1 MDRRSLLK
9 TGLLA
14 GVATLIP
21 LPRLAAQTTDKNSD
35 LQQKGDGFHRFQLGD
50 LELTILSDGHILQT
64 PIQPFMCPNAE
75 KAELENLLKEN
86 FRTTNS
92 VDLAMNVMLVK
103 KGEKYI
109 LLDAGMGI
117 FATNADNNWL
127 LKSLSKAGIK
137 PENITDIFISH
148 AHPDHIGGL
157 VDKDQNLVFKNAAI
171 YLSKTEYNFWTKASV
186 NDFRESPLFKMQE
199 ALKPIINGVQN
210 VLKSIQPKLK
220 FYPENGQ
227 LMDNFTFIPIPGHT
241 PGMVMIQLASKGEN
255 LAYIADLIHHDIL
268 LFEHPEWGFS
278 GDTNLALATQTRIK
292 TLQQLNG
299 SRTKIF
305 AYHLP
310 WPGLGY
316 AGKNNQTFRWVPEVF
331 ATP

>member
-21 LPRLAAQTTDKNSD
+21 LPRLEAQTTDKNSD

-75 KAELENLLKEN
+75 KAELENLLEEN

-117 FATNADNNWL
+117 FATNANNDWL

-157 VDKDQNLVFKNAAI
+157 VDKDQNLIFKNAAV
-171 YLSKTEYNFWTKASV
+171 YLSKT
-186 NDFRESPLFKMQE
+186 
-199 ALKPIINGVQN
+199 
-210 VLKSIQPKLK
+210 
-220 FYPENGQ
+220 
-227 LMDNFTFIPIPGHT
+227 
-241 PGMVMIQLASKGEN
+241 
-255 LAYIADLIHHDIL
+255 
-268 LFEHPEWGFS
+268 
-278 GDTNLALATQTRIK
+278 
-292 TLQQLNG
+292 
-299 SRTKIF
+299 
-305 AYHLP
+305 
-310 WPGLGY
+310 
-316 AGKNNQTFRWVPEVF
+316 
-331 ATP
+331 

>member
-1 MDRRSLLK
+1 M
-9 TGLLA
+9 GA
-14 GVATLIP
+14 ATLIP
-21 LPRLAAQTTDKNSD
+21 FPRIAAQTIDTNSNF
-35 LQQKGDGFHRFQLGD
+35 QQKSDGFHRFQLGD
-50 LELTILSDGHILQT
+50 LELTILTDGHILQS

-86 FRTTNS
+86 FRSTAS

-117 FATNADNNWL
+117 FATNADNDWL
-127 LKSLSKAGIK
+127 LKSLSKTGIK

-157 VDKDQNLVFKNAAI
+157 VDKDQNLIFKNAAV
-171 YLSKTEYNFWTKASV
+171 YLSKTEYNFWTKATI
-186 NDFRESPLFKMQE
+186 NDFKEGTLFKMQDT
-199 ALKPIINGVQN
+199 LKPIITGVQN
-210 VLKSIQPKLK
+210 VLKSIQPNLK
-220 FYPENGQ
+220 FYPENGK

-241 PGMVMIQLASKGEN
+241 PGMVMIHLSSKGEN

-292 TLQQLNG
+292 TLKQLNV
-299 SRTKIF
+299 SKTKIF

-310 WPGLGY
+310 WLGLGY
-316 AGKNNQTFRWVPEVF
+316 AGKTNQTFRWVPEVF